1 MDRLEEPLIKRA
13 LVKHHIRLYLH
24 ANGERKLLTEDIDKL
39 ALRPDQD
46 TVERSCFLRYAGNQ
60 RLDLIRIKRSAPY
73 IDYSSCK
80 LTVLLIWK
88 GTVS

>member
-46 TVERSCFLRYAGNQ
+46 TVERSGFFRYAGYQ
-60 RLDLIRIKRSAPY
+60 SLYLIWIERSAPY
-73 IDYSSCK
+73 IDYGSCK
-80 LTVLLIWK
+80 LTVLLVWK
-88 GTVS
+88 GTVA